1 MHAHLHHPT
10 AADARA
16 RTAPA
21 YRARLAATADDLRA
35 AQALRFEVFN
45 LELDEG
51 LVQSYDTG
59 RDEDPF
65 DAQCDHLLVEDAEL
79 GTVLGTYRLQT
90 GRRAAAGL
98 GYYSEREFDFAPLE
112 AMRGQIL
119 ELGRA
124 CIHREH
130 RNFAVIN
137 LLWKGI
143 AAYAQAH
150 GARYLVGCSSL
161 TSQDA
166 REGAAA
172 YRQLSRHLAPPAWRT
187 RPTPAFD
194 CTQDPGDTP
203 PPRIPRLLS
212 AYLALGAGICGP
224 PALDREFRT
233 IDFLTWLD
241 VQTPSM
247 LVTDQNRAVI
257 AAQLGLKDLKVGNCY
272 YNSAAEGVTPSL
284 TNAWDDGYFGVGN
297 LGSAG
302 DAPYQKCVGRTY
314 YNTSHLGLETADMF
328 RDDDSRSDMLRFG
341 CDIGQQ
347 VNFTNAFVLIDI
359 KP

>member
-1 MHAHLHHPT
+1 MNERQASV
-10 AADARA
+10 AARIADMSRLPIADIWALWDRYFSSRPMNPNRA
-16 RTAPA
+16 FLESRIAYKLQEEAFGGLAPETKQ
-21 YRARLAATADDLRA
+21 RLEAIGAKHSKIKLRA
-35 AQALRFEVFN
+35 K
-45 LELDEG
+45 
-51 LVQSYDTG
+51 
-59 RDEDPF
+59 P
-65 DAQCDHLLVEDAEL
+65 
-79 GTVLGTYRLQT
+79 
-90 GRRAAAGL
+90 
-98 GYYSEREFDFAPLE
+98 REFDFAPFE
-112 AMRGQIL
+112 AMRGQL
-119 ELGRA
+119 VELGRA
-124 CIHREH
+124 CIHRDH
-130 RNFAVIN
+130 RNFAVLN

-247 LVTDQNRAVI
+247 LAMQQR
-257 AAQLGLKDLKVGNCY
+257 GRFKV
-272 YNSAAEGVTPSL
+272 
-284 TNAWDDGYFGVGN
+284 
-297 LGSAG
+297 
-302 DAPYQKCVGRTY
+302 
-314 YNTSHLGLETADMF
+314 
-328 RDDDSRSDMLRFG
+328 
-341 CDIGQQ
+341 
-347 VNFTNAFVLIDI
+347 
-359 KP
+359 